1 MRTAEFIPRLL
12 APPRSANRDRSWSK
26 FPFVSFGPKQDTQQD
41 TCVRPIAGL
50 IPAIAVTV
58 AVTLGLATAG
68 ARAEQLPLWEAGAGA
83 AALSFPAYRGSNERH
98 FWLLPVPYIIY
109 RGEFLQADERRM
121 RGLFYNTDRLEVDV
135 SINGSVPVDSGKND
149 ARRGMPD
156 LDATLE
162 IGPGLNL
169 KLMETGDRRTR
180 MELRLPLRG
189 VFASDF
195 SHVRH
200 VGWVF
205 QPQVNV
211 DILDPLGKPGWKL
224 GLLAGP
230 VYSDVRYNRYF
241 YAVEP
246 AFATAARPAY
256 SAGAG
261 YGGVQVIAALSR
273 RYREFWVGAF
283 VKWDSLHGAAF
294 ADSPLIKDKQGVAAG
309 FSIAWIL
316 GESKTRVE
324 AAR

>member
-1 MRTAEFIPRLL
+1 MLTE
-12 APPRSANRDRSWSK
+12 PRSANPDRSWSE
-26 FPFVSFGPKQDTQQD
+26 FPIVSFDARQDTYA
-41 TCVRPIAGL
+41 RPIARL
-50 IPAIAVTV
+50 IFAIAVM
-58 AVTLGLATAG
+58 LGLATPG

-83 AALSFPAYRGSNERH
+83 AALSFPAYRGSNERQS
-98 FWLLPVPYIIY
+98 WLLPVPYIIY

-121 RGLFYNTDRLEVDV
+121 RGLFYKTDRLETDV

-149 ARRGMPD
+149 ARRGMPN

-169 KLMETGDRRTR
+169 KLMETNDHRTR
-180 MELRLPLRG
+180 IELRLPVRG

-200 VGWVF
+200 VGWMF
-205 QPQVNV
+205 QPQVNA
-211 DILDPLGKPGWKL
+211 DIRDPLGNAGWKL

-230 VYSDVRYNRYF
+230 VYSDRRYNRYF
-241 YAVEP
+241 YSVEP

-256 SAGAG
+256 SAGGG
-261 YGGVQVIAALSR
+261 YGGVQMIAALSK

-283 VKWDSLHGAAF
+283 VKWDSVQGAAF
-294 ADSPLIKDKQGVAAG
+294 ADSPLVKDKQGVAAG
-309 FSIAWIL
+309 FSIAWVL

-324 AAR
+324 AAQ

>member
-1 MRTAEFIPRLL
+1 MRIAQLL
-12 APPRSANRDRSWSK
+12 LRTLPAPRSANRDRGWSE
-26 FPFVSFGPKQDTQQD
+26 FAIVSFGAKRHTHA
-41 TCVRPIAGL
+41 RPTAGL
-50 IPAIAVTV
+50 TCAIALM
-58 AVTLGLATAG
+58 LGIAAAG
-68 ARAEQLPLWEAGAGA
+68 ARAGQQPLWEAGAGA
-83 AALSFPAYRGSNERH
+83 AALSFPAYRGSNERQS
-98 FWLLPVPYIIY
+98 WLLPFPYIVY
-109 RGEFLQADERRM
+109 RGEFLQADERRI
-121 RGLFYNTDRLEVDV
+121 RGLFYATDRAEIDV
-135 SINGSVPVDSGKND
+135 SVNGSVPVDSGKND

-195 SHVRH
+195 SHARH

-205 QPQVNV
+205 QPQINV
-211 DILDPLGKPGWKL
+211 DIRDPLGNAGCKL

-230 VYSDVRYNRYF
+230 VYSDQRYNRYF
-241 YAVEP
+241 YSVEP

-256 SAGAG
+256 SAGGG
-261 YGGVQVIAALSR
+261 YGGVQMIAALSK

-294 ADSPLIKDKQGVAAG
+294 ADSPLVKDKQGVAAG

-324 AAR
+324 VAP

>member
-1 MRTAEFIPRLL
+1 MNIGSVVRIAEFPPRLPPL
-12 APPRSANRDRSWSK
+12 PRSANRDRSRSK
-26 FPFVSFGPKQDTQQD
+26 FPFVSFGAKQDTYA
-41 TCVRPIAGL
+41 RPIAAL
-50 IPAIAVTV
+50 IATI

-83 AALSFPAYRGSNERH
+83 AALSFPAYRGSNERK
-98 FWLLPVPYIIY
+98 FWLLPVPYIVY

-211 DILDPLGKPGWKL
+211 DIRDPLGNAGWKL

-230 VYSDVRYNRYF
+230 VYSDQRYNRYF

-246 AFATAARPAY
+246 AYATAARPAY
-256 SAGAG
+256 SAGG
-261 YGGVQVIAALSR
+261 GDGGVQVIAALSK

-283 VKWDSLHGAAF
+283 VKWDSVHGAAF
-294 ADSPLIKDKQGVAAG
+294 ADSPLLKDKQGVAAG

-324 AAR
+324 VVR